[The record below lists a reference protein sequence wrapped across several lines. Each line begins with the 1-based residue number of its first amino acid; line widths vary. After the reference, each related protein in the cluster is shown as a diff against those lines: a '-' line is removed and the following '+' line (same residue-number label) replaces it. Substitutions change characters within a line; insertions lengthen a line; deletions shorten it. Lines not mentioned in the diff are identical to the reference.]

1 MPGLDPGIHLLEKK
15 MDCRVKPG
23 NDKSR
28 RFQAA
33 LFIEAASPLPTSEP
47 AGKPMPESTAP
58 KAITPPPL
66 DLSPQPFVCKARA
79 IEPSWIDY
87 NGHLNMAYYNVLFD
101 SSLDQF
107 FDMLGIGWNY
117 LKERNCSTMT
127 AECHVRYLREVKFGD
142 PVRVNVQIIAADDK
156 RIHYFEELRHVEE
169 GWVSATSENMT
180 LHIDMN
186 LRKVAP
192 FPKDIYDRVQA
203 VAAAHAKAPQP
214 DGIGRRI
221 EIPKKR

>member
-1 MPGLDPGIHLLEKK
+1 MDLRLTDPNPRIH
-15 MDCRVKPG
+15 P
-23 NDKSR
+23 
-28 RFQAA
+28 
-33 LFIEAASPLPTSEP
+33 
-47 AGKPMPESTAP
+47 
-58 KAITPPPL
+58 
-66 DLSPQPFVCKARA
+66 
-79 IEPSWIDY
+79 
-87 NGHLNMAYYNVLFD
+87 
-101 SSLDQF
+101 
-107 FDMLGIGWNY
+107 
-117 LKERNCSTMT
+117 T
-127 AECHVRYLREVKFGD
+127 AELKGCTIGAYAAVAERVILREVKLGD

-156 RIHYFEELRHVEE
+156 RIHYFEELRHAEE

-192 FPKDIYDRVQA
+192 FPKDIYERVQA